1 MEKIE
6 IKELMAGNDDE
17 TLWVSI
23 GFSSELEELD
33 DQDVA
38 SGMDGIYLERFDQA
52 YSCYKGASQILV
64 EHNSILIQLNKQC
77 NEDKKEIILPLL
89 KACNDWVKD
98 DIILHAKKLGDES
111 LSQMNELINEYDDY
125 LCGIEVGGKKN
136 IIIRTTCGSS
146 GEEFLIKMMETFA
159 PHATKMNGNFEHD
172 EEYEPPVKYRLQ
184 DESIIKL

>member
-23 GFSSELEELD
+23 GFSSELEELDVLHLVCAEELD

-64 EHNSILIQLNKQC
+64 EHNSILIQLNK
-77 NEDKKEIILPLL
+77 
-89 KACNDWVKD
+89 
-98 DIILHAKKLGDES
+98 LGMES
-111 LSQMNELINEYDDY
+111 LDFPNEVMFMIPNS
-125 LCGIEVGGKKN
+125 IEKIKDAKNVLRKMASLQWGN
-136 IIIRTTCGSS
+136 IIKFAEQTHSS
-146 GEEFLIKMMETFA
+146 
-159 PHATKMNGNFEHD
+159 
-172 EEYEPPVKYRLQ
+172 
-184 DESIIKL
+184 